1 MVLWMALAGGVT
13 APLGLDSYLP
23 VPEDNPLTAEKAA
36 LGRALFREKMLSRDR
51 TVACASCHEEERA
64 FSDGKPLAVGIEG
77 RVGTRRSPAI
87 VNRVFGKSFFWD
99 GRAKS
104 LEEQAL
110 QPISNEKE
118 MDLSLAEAVERLR
131 GAGYAGEFRKV
142 FGREVNGEDL
152 GKAVATYVRTIL
164 SGDSPYDK
172 YMAGDTGA
180 IRAEAK
186 EGLRLFR
193 GKAGCIRC
201 HVGFN
206 FTDERRHNTGV
217 GKIDADGLFKTPT
230 LREVA
235 RHAPY
240 MHDGSMAT
248 LRDVIDF
255 YDKGGR
261 ANPRLDA
268 EIRELKLTEGEK
280 RALAAFLE
288 SLSGRVSEGFH

>member
-1 MVLWMALAGGVT
+1 MALAAGVT

-23 VPEDNPLTAEKAA
+23 VPEDNPITREKAA

-51 TVACASCHEEERA
+51 TVACASCHEEEKA

-110 QPISNEKE
+110 QPIPNPKE
-118 MDLSLAEAVERLR
+118 MDLPLAEAVERLR
-131 GAGYAGEFRKV
+131 RTAYAEEFRKV
-142 FGREVNGEDL
+142 FAREVNAEDL
-152 GKAVATYVRTIL
+152 GRAVATYVRTIL
-164 SGDSPYDK
+164 SGDSPYDR
-172 YMAGDTGA
+172 YMAGDQGA
-180 IRAEAK
+180 MTAEAR

-193 GKAGCIRC
+193 GKAGCVRC

-206 FTDERRHNTGV
+206 FTDERRHNTGA
-217 GKIDADGLFKTPT
+217 GKIDTDGLFKTPT

-240 MHDGSMAT
+240 MHDGSMAS
-248 LRDVIDF
+248 LGDVIEF
-255 YDKGGR
+255 YDRGGKP
-261 ANPRLDA
+261 NPLLDP
-268 EIRELKLTEGEK
+268 EIRELKLSDGEK
-280 RALAAFLE
+280 KALAAFLE
-288 SLSGRVSEGFH
+288 SLSGRLTEGFH

>member
-1 MVLWMALAGGVT
+1 MALAAGVT

-23 VPEDNPLTAEKAA
+23 VPEDNPITREKAA
-36 LGRALFREKMLSRDR
+36 LGRALFHEKMLSRDR
-51 TVACASCHEEERA
+51 TVACASCHEEEKA

-110 QPISNEKE
+110 QPIPNPKE
-118 MDLSLAEAVERLR
+118 MDLPLAEAVERLR
-131 GAGYAGEFRKV
+131 RSAYAEDFRKV
-142 FGREVNGEDL
+142 FAREVNAEDL
-152 GKAVATYVRTIL
+152 GRAVATYVRTIL
-164 SGDSPYDK
+164 SGDSPYDR
-172 YMAGDTGA
+172 YMAGDQGA
-180 IRAEAK
+180 MTAEAR

-193 GKAGCIRC
+193 GKAGCVRC

-206 FTDERRHNTGV
+206 FTDERRHNTGA
-217 GKIDADGLFKTPT
+217 GKIDTDGLFKTPT

-240 MHDGSMAT
+240 MHDGSMAS
-248 LRDVIDF
+248 LRDVIEF
-255 YDKGGR
+255 YDKGGK
-261 ANPRLDA
+261 ANPRLDP
-268 EIRELKLTEGEK
+268 EIRELKLTDGEK
-280 RALAAFLE
+280 KALAAFLE
-288 SLSGRVSEGFH
+288 SLSGRLTEGFH

>member
-1 MVLWMALAGGVT
+1 MALAAGVT

-23 VPEDNPLTAEKAA
+23 VPEDNPITREKAA

-51 TVACASCHEEERA
+51 TVACASCHEEEKA

-110 QPISNEKE
+110 QPIPNPKE
-118 MDLSLAEAVERLR
+118 MDLPLAEAVERLR
-131 GAGYAGEFRKV
+131 RSAYAEDFRKV
-142 FGREVNGEDL
+142 FAREVNAEDL
-152 GKAVATYVRTIL
+152 GRAVATYVRTIL
-164 SGDSPYDK
+164 SGDSPYDR
-172 YMAGDTGA
+172 YMAGDQGA
-180 IRAEAK
+180 MTAEAR

-193 GKAGCIRC
+193 GKAGCVRC

-206 FTDERRHNTGV
+206 FTDERRHNTGA
-217 GKIDADGLFKTPT
+217 GKIDTDGLFKTPT

-240 MHDGSMAT
+240 MHDGSMAS
-248 LRDVIDF
+248 LRDVIEF
-255 YDKGGR
+255 YDKGGK
-261 ANPRLDA
+261 ANPRLDP
-268 EIRELKLTEGEK
+268 EIRELKLTDGEK
-280 RALAAFLE
+280 KALAAFLE
-288 SLSGRVSEGFH
+288 SLSGRLTEGFH